1 MKIHK
6 KTIAIFWV
14 AILLIFN
21 LTINSHANVQ
31 SVSNGTGRGLI
42 DTTSSQ
48 FFALIRQME
57 SSTGPMGLNAEINSS
72 TGEETNQSNG
82 IDVHMIKN
90 TEWGAV
96 TLLMDSDFGAKAAG
110 TGTSLAENVR
120 STTGNATGVYEMYSG
135 WEYVAGMYDGTY
147 ESPPSYRANLYN
159 RIHDGA
165 NLKPSKYVNAYSNPT
180 DVYTD
185 YSGQK
190 PGDTTG
196 ETARWKSASGASF
209 VSSDGPVFAR
219 GGSGAFGFGRYG
231 GGTSS
236 YGSRAAVVCGL
247 RILIITFW
255 DTFKKFHEKL
265 G

>member
-6 KTIAIFWV
+6 KTIAIFLV

-31 SVSNGTGRGLI
+31 SISNGNGRGLVNI
-42 DTTSSQ
+42 TSSN
-48 FFALIRQME
+48 FFSLIRQME
-57 SSTGPMGLNAEINSS
+57 SSTGPMGLNAEIDSS
-72 TGEETNQSNG
+72 TGAETSQSNG

-96 TLLMDSDFGAKAAG
+96 TLLMDSDFGARAAE
-110 TGTSLAENVR
+110 TGTSLAEDVR

-135 WEYVAGMYDGTY
+135 WEYVAGVY
-147 ESPPSYRANLYN
+147 ENMSSQNYRANLYN
-159 RIHDGA
+159 AIHDGA

-180 DVYTD
+180 DVNTD

-190 PGDTTG
+190 PGDATG
-196 ETARWKSASGASF
+196 ETARWKSASYARF
-209 VSSDGPVFAR
+209 VTSDYPVFAR
-219 GGSGAFGFGRYG
+219 GTSGAFYFNRYS
-231 GGTSS
+231 GTGSSS

-247 RILIITFW
+247 GF
-255 DTFKKFHEKL
+255 
-265 G
+265 

>member
-6 KTIAIFWV
+6 KTIAMFLV

-31 SVSNGTGRGLI
+31 SVSNGEGRGLVNK
-42 DTTSSQ
+42 TSSQ

-57 SSTGPMGLNAEINSS
+57 SSTGPMGLNAEIDSS
-72 TGEETNQSNG
+72 TGEETSQSNG

-110 TGTSLAENVR
+110 TGTSLAEDVR

-135 WEYVAGMYDGTY
+135 WEYVAGVY
-147 ESPPSYRANLYN
+147 ENMTSQTYRANLYN
-159 RIHDGA
+159 AIHDGT

-180 DVYTD
+180 DVNTD

-190 PGDTTG
+190 PGDATG
-196 ETARWKSASGASF
+196 ETARWKSASGAAF
-209 VSSDGPVFAR
+209 VTSDAPVFKR
-219 GGSGAFGFGRYG
+219 GNSGAFYFFGDYG
-231 GGTSS
+231 YDRSS
-236 YGSRAAVVCGL
+236 LGSRATVVCGL
-247 RILIITFW
+247 RILII
-255 DTFKKFHEKL
+255 H
-265 G
+265 

>member
-6 KTIAIFWV
+6 KTIAIFLV

-21 LTINSHANVQ
+21 LSINSHANVQ
-31 SVSNGTGRGLI
+31 SVSNGNGRGLVN
-42 DTTSSQ
+42 TTSSQ

-57 SSTGPMGLNAEINSS
+57 SSTGPMGLNAEIDSS
-72 TGEETNQSNG
+72 TGAETSPSNG

-180 DVYTD
+180 DVTTD

-190 PGDTTG
+190 PGDATG
-196 ETARWKSASGASF
+196 ETARWKSASSANF
-209 VSSDGPVFAR
+209 VTSDYPVFGR
-219 GGSGAFGFGRYG
+219 GGSGAFSFGRG
-231 GGTSS
+231 SGNVDS
-236 YGSRAAVVCGL
+236 YNSSRAAVVCGL
-247 RILIITFW
+247 RILIITF
-255 DTFKKFHEKL
+255 
-265 G
+265 

>member
-6 KTIAIFWV
+6 KTIAMFLV

-21 LTINSHANVQ
+21 LSINSHANVQ
-31 SVSNGTGRGLI
+31 SVSNGNGRGLRSRS
-42 DTTSSQ
+42 SSQ

-57 SSTGPMGLNAEINSS
+57 SSTGPMGLNAEIDSS
-72 TGEETNQSNG
+72 TGAETSQSNG

-110 TGTSLAENVR
+110 TGTSLAEDVR

-135 WEYVAGMYDGTY
+135 GEYVAGVY
-147 ESPPSYRANLYN
+147 ENMTKETYRANLYN
-159 RIHDGA
+159 VIHDGT

-180 DVYTD
+180 NVSTD

-190 PGDTTG
+190 PGDATG
-196 ETARWKSASGASF
+196 ETPKWKTSFNADFVASDS
-209 VSSDGPVFAR
+209 PVFLR
-219 GGSGAFGFGRYG
+219 GESGAFSFYRFSG
-231 GGTSS
+231 GGNPSIS
-236 YGSRAAVVCGL
+236 SRAAVVCGL
-247 RILIITFW
+247 RILKVFLLAA
-255 DTFKKFHEKL
+255 KL
-265 G
+265 RNTIFL

>member
-6 KTIAIFWV
+6 KTIAIFLV
-14 AILLIFN
+14 AILLIFY

-31 SVSNGTGRGLI
+31 SVSNGNGRGLV
-42 DTTSSQ
+42 DKTSSQ
-48 FFALIRQME
+48 FFSFIRQME
-57 SSTGPMGLNAEINSS
+57 SSTGPMGLNAEIDSS
-72 TGEETNQSNG
+72 TGAETSQSNG

-135 WEYVAGMYDGTY
+135 WEYVAGVY
-147 ESPPSYRANLYN
+147 ENMTSQTYRANLYN
-159 RIHDGA
+159 AIHDGA

-180 DVYTD
+180 DVNTD

-190 PGDTTG
+190 PGDATG
-196 ETARWKSASGASF
+196 ETARWKSASYAGF
-209 VSSDGPVFAR
+209 VTSDYPVFLR
-219 GGSGAFGFGRYG
+219 GDSSAFHFFRVNGNYH
-231 GGTSS
+231 SS
-236 YGSRAAVVCGL
+236 FSSRAAVVCGL
-247 RILIITFW
+247 RILKVFLLAA
-255 DTFKKFHEKL
+255 KL
-265 G
+265 RNTIFL

>member
-6 KTIAIFWV
+6 KTIAIFLV
-14 AILLIFN
+14 AILLIFY
-21 LTINSHANVQ
+21 LSINSHANVQ
-31 SVSNGTGRGLI
+31 SVSNGTGRGLV

-72 TGEETNQSNG
+72 TGAETSQSNG

-96 TLLMDSDFGAKAAG
+96 TLLMDSDFGSKTSG
-110 TGTSLAENVR
+110 EGTSLSADVR

-135 WEYVAGMYDGTY
+135 WEYVAGVY
-147 ESPPSYRANLYN
+147 ENMTSQTYRANLYN
-159 RIHDGA
+159 AIHDGA

-180 DVYTD
+180 DVNTD

-190 PGDTTG
+190 PGDATG
-196 ETARWKSASGASF
+196 ETARWKSASIANF
-209 VSSDGPVFAR
+209 VTSDGPGFSR
-219 GGSGAFGFGRYG
+219 GYSGAFGFGRVNG
-231 GGTSS
+231 SVGSS
-236 YGSRAAVVCGL
+236 YSSRAAVVCGL
-247 RILIITFW
+247 RILKVFLLAA
-255 DTFKKFHEKL
+255 KL
-265 G
+265 RNTIFL

>member
-6 KTIAIFWV
+6 KTIAIFLV

-21 LTINSHANVQ
+21 LSINSHANVQ
-31 SVSNGTGRGLI
+31 SVSNGNGRGLI
-42 DTTSSQ
+42 DTSSSK
-48 FFALIRQME
+48 FFSLIRQME

-72 TGEETNQSNG
+72 TGEETSQSNG

-110 TGTSLAENVR
+110 AGTSLAADVC

-135 WEYVAGMYDGTY
+135 WEYVAGVYDQMT
-147 ESPPSYRANLYN
+147 SQSYRANLYN
-159 RIHDGA
+159 AINDGD

-180 DVYTD
+180 NAASD

-190 PGDTTG
+190 PGDATG
-196 ETARWKSASGASF
+196 ETARWKSASVADF
-209 VSSDGPVFAR
+209 VTSDYPVFGR
-219 GGSGAFGFGRYG
+219 GSSGAFGFYRSYG
-231 GGTSS
+231 YGTSNG
-236 YGSRAAVVCGL
+236 GSRAAVVCGL

>member
-6 KTIAIFWV
+6 KIIAMFLV

-31 SVSNGTGRGLI
+31 SVSNGTGRGLV
-42 DTTSSQ
+42 DKTSSQ

-57 SSTGPMGLNAEINSS
+57 SSTGPMGLNAEIDSS
-72 TGEETNQSNG
+72 TGAETSQSNG

-110 TGTSLAENVR
+110 TGKSLAEDVR

-135 WEYVAGMYDGTY
+135 WEYVAGVY
-147 ESPPSYRANLYN
+147 ENMTSETYRANLYN
-159 RIHDGA
+159 AIHNGA

-190 PGDTTG
+190 PGDATG
-196 ETARWKSASGASF
+196 ETARWKSASTANFVASD
-209 VSSDGPVFAR
+209 SPVFIR
-219 GGSGAFGFGRYG
+219 GLSGAFLFERHIGIG
-231 GGTSS
+231 SS
-236 YGSRAAVVCGL
+236 YLSSRATVVCGL
-247 RILIITFW
+247 RILKVFLLAA
-255 DTFKKFHEKL
+255 KL
-265 G
+265 RNTIFL

>member
-6 KTIAIFWV
+6 KTIAIFLV
-14 AILLIFN
+14 AILFIFN

-31 SVSNGTGRGLI
+31 SVSNGNGRGLVN
-42 DTTSSQ
+42 TTSSQ

-72 TGEETNQSNG
+72 TGAETSQSNG

-110 TGTSLAENVR
+110 TGTSLAEDVR
-120 STTGNATGVYEMYSG
+120 STTGNATGVYEMYDG
-135 WEYVAGMYDGTY
+135 WEYVAGVY
-147 ESPPSYRANLYN
+147 ENMKSQTYRANLYN
-159 RIHDGA
+159 AIHDGA

-190 PGDTTG
+190 PGDATG
-196 ETARWKSASGASF
+196 ETVRWKSASTAYF
-209 VSSDGPVFAR
+209 VTSGGPVFLR
-219 GGSGAFGFGRYG
+219 GNSGAFIFGESG
-231 GGTSS
+231 GGGGSS
-236 YGSRAAVVCGL
+236 VSSRATVVCGL

>member
-6 KTIAIFWV
+6 KTIAIFLV
-14 AILLIFN
+14 AILLIFY

-31 SVSNGTGRGLI
+31 SVSNGNVRGLV
-42 DTTSSQ
+42 DKTSSQ

-57 SSTGPMGLNAEINSS
+57 SSTGPMGLNAEIDSS
-72 TGEETNQSNG
+72 TGAETSQSNG

-110 TGTSLAENVR
+110 TGTSLAEDVR

-135 WEYVAGMYDGTY
+135 WEFVAGVYENMSSQTY
-147 ESPPSYRANLYN
+147 TANLFN
-159 RIHDGA
+159 AIHDGD

-190 PGDTTG
+190 PGDATG
-196 ETARWKSASGASF
+196 ETARWKSASIALFVAS
-209 VSSDGPVFAR
+209 VYPVFLR
-219 GGSGAFGFGRYG
+219 GNSGTFDFAWNSGYYA
-231 GGTSS
+231 SS
-236 YGSRAAVVCGL
+236 YGSRGAVVCGL
-247 RILIITFW
+247 GF
-255 DTFKKFHEKL
+255 
-265 G
+265 